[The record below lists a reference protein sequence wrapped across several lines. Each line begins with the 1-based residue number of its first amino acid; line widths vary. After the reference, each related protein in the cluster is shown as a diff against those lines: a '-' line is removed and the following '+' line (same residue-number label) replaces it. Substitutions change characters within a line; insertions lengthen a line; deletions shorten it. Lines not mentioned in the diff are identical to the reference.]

1 MPAILADPEP
11 IVVDPPVEV
20 RIGGPRG
27 GGPPDFD
34 SGGGGG
40 DDDHEAEG
48 DGRQKAA
55 GAGLFAIRIVLFSI
69 TALFVTIAVVY
80 FARSRSA
87 NYWTTVGVPSFLW
100 LSTALIVASSG
111 TMEAARR
118 SFVRSRVESYA
129 RWLLTTFFLGL
140 AFLISQLLALR
151 QLLGE
156 GVFLRHN
163 PHSSLFYVVTGAH
176 AAHLL
181 GGMAAL
187 FYLVIRSSL
196 RMRDVRTEL
205 ARMQTAVRTSTLYW
219 HFLDGLWV
227 VLFVLLLAWS

>member
-1 MPAILADPEP
+1 MLADPEP
-11 IVVDPPVEV
+11 VIVDVPEEV
-20 RIGGPRG
+20 RTGGPGG
-27 GGPPDFD
+27 GGPPNFD

-40 DDDHEAEG
+40 DDDDHEAEG
-48 DGRQKAA
+48 DGQQKAA
-55 GAGLFAIRIVLFSI
+55 GVGLFAIQCVLVSI
-69 TALFVTIAVVY
+69 TALFVTIGIVY
-80 FARSRSA
+80 FVRSRSA
-87 NYWTTVGVPSFLW
+87 NHWTAVGAPSFLW
-100 LSTALIVASSG
+100 LSTALILGSSV

-118 SFVRSRVESYA
+118 SFLRSRIDGYA

-151 QLLGE
+151 QLLGQ
-156 GVFLRHN
+156 GVYLRHN

-176 AAHLL
+176 GAHLL

-196 RMRDVRTEL
+196 RMRDVRSEL
-205 ARMQTAVRTSTLYW
+205 ERMQTMVRTSTLYW